1 MTEFVKKYA
10 GKRIVIN
17 RLIAHMRISEN
28 AVCILER
35 NRFSG
40 DMTWL
45 GEGPTLVHAFANA
58 RAKFLAWRK

>member
-1 MTEFVKKYA
+1 MSD
-10 GKRIVIN
+10 IPMSVIEDFLREH

-35 NRFSG
+35 SRFSG
-40 DMTWL
+40 NMQWL